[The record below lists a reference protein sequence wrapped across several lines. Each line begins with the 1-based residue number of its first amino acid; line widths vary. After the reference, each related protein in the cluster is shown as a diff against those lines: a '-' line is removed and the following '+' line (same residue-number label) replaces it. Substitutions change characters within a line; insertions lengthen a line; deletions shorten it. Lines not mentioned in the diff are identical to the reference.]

1 MNGLKKLET
10 HYSTGESNMAT
21 RGTIFYEFTKSRELS
36 VFSSET
42 HLNWHLLLSRQ
53 NYQEWWRVQSARI
66 RISISLDMPLS
77 WLDADSLHQ
86 KIGTTLSLTRNHN
99 KNQWCDYCKYRY
111 GVPQK
116 FVVVNDAG
124 ERAEVPRPAVWKVQ
138 SETPLRKA
146 QVRFYCQPC
155 ADEAQNWPDGTFYS
169 LKEQLEDAINDFA
182 GREKLDVELP

>member
-1 MNGLKKLET
+1 MLVT
-10 HYSTGESNMAT
+10 PCSTGGLNMAT
-21 RGTIFYEFTKSRELS
+21 RGTIFYAFSKSVRHS

-42 HLNWHLLLSRQ
+42 HLTWRLLLSRP
-53 NYQEWWRVQSARI
+53 NSQECWKVQSAKI

-77 WLDADSLHQ
+77 WVDADFLHQ

-99 KNQWCDYCKYRY
+99 SNQYCDYCKYRW
-111 GVPQK
+111 GQVK
-116 FVVVNDAG
+116 G
-124 ERAEVPRPAVWKVQ
+124 EWHIKARTPAVWKVQ

-169 LKEQLEDAINDFA
+169 LKEQLDDAISDFA
-182 GREKLDVELP
+182 GREKLDVELPR

>member
-1 MNGLKKLET
+1 MLVLP
-10 HYSTGESNMAT
+10 YSTEGLSMAT
-21 RGTIFYEFTKSRELS
+21 RGTIFYAFTKSRQLS

-42 HLNWHLLLSRQ
+42 HLNWHLLLLRQ
-53 NYQEWWRVQSARI
+53 NSQEWWKVQSAKI

-111 GVPQK
+111 GAPQK
-116 FVVVNDAG
+116 FVVVNDTG
-124 ERAEVPRPAVWKVQ
+124 EKAEVPRPAVWKVQ

-155 ADEAQNWPDGTFYS
+155 ADEAQNWTTKDGDAVFWS
-169 LKEQLEDAINDFA
+169 LKEQLQAAIDDFA

>member
-10 HYSTGESNMAT
+10 HYSTGESSMAT
-21 RGTIFYEFTKSRELS
+21 RGTIFYAFTKSRELS

-53 NYQEWWRVQSARI
+53 NSQEWWRVQSAKI

-77 WLDADSLHQ
+77 WLDADLLHQ

-99 KNQWCDYCKYRY
+99 SNQYCDYCKYRW
-111 GVPQK
+111 GQNK
-116 FVVVNDAG
+116 NGWDL
-124 ERAEVPRPAVWKVQ
+124 RATTPAVWKVQ

-182 GREKLDVELP
+182 GREKLDVELPR